1 MSSPATDSDFAWLRT
16 SPAAIPGHPPKAY
29 VDMLKSDDTWRQ
41 LYKEWL
47 VGSSNG
53 TTNLTRVQGEA
64 DDVMH
69 WFASSVADPDRT
81 TGIDE
86 RDVAPDVKD
95 PKFQTSYPVF
105 TAEIEALRRITEDR
119 VKLIRKAAKDAGTK
133 VPTNKEAMA
142 QAGKET
148 QRVTLANAAAAQGK
162 IIDVN
167 VGLIVQV
174 QIEKFKATT
183 METFNSSL
191 VQLSDTPWDE
201 EEGGGGDKAEAVAL
215 LTAAGSAVI
224 LSAGNL
230 KLAADRIKKTPAD
243 QNVDPALSAEM
254 FDRMIEFSD
263 AVAKLGQA
271 MTRAGHFV
279 AKWAQRATRN
289 MVKENFQTI
298 YPGLAGAMLGLRVAV
313 SISQATLD
321 FFPPFNTIGT
331 ALGLADAAL
340 ELAVRELVAWHAS
353 QDKATQVK
361 FAGQEFVL
369 DRENLSKAATVAVGI
384 KEFNDATFGKL
395 EEYTVGLAAR
405 GVKAVTVPA
414 AKAIASGVGAGQSA
428 QADAGRLAGG
438 MVDFATNQRENIATV
453 ATGGAGSPVPLS
465 ADSLLTTVIKQTAG
479 NVPGLGV
486 AMAVKTTVVDI
497 AGFVADQNKV
507 MQTRAGLTDED
518 VAALQSLIR
527 DGAQNPYATAFAAGE
542 LVLEERQVGPDGP
555 YVYARVEGIRV
566 RVVLGA
572 NPRVDNADEAT
583 IFRNVRY
590 LAQQEARETI
600 QHGGH
605 HFHLDWASA
614 VLAGQ
619 AHPVYTLKAAAV
631 AGVGGRDYTV
641 SLDLAYDMQVQ
652 LLTVTKVDPELPRDA
667 VFAKLERTKGPQGFE
682 RYSDEHQGEYI
693 VTTEDLLGFAGRQV
707 DLAGVLYTLTGNPT
721 GGAMDEKSGIATF
734 TMEATQADGS
744 THRLSM
750 SYSLDG
756 GLEADSAELLMDADK
771 ASIARMLKEQEE
783 LAGAKKKLQE
793 PAESTKKK
801 SGGISVGKL
810 FASLRG

>member
-1 MSSPATDSDFAWLRT
+1 MSSPANDSDFAWLRT
-16 SPAAIPGHPPKAY
+16 SPAAISGHPPRNY
-29 VDMLKSDDTWRQ
+29 VDLLRSDDSWRQ

-47 VGSSNG
+47 VGSSSG
-53 TTNLTRVQGEA
+53 TNNISRVDGPA

-81 TGIDE
+81 TGMDE
-86 RDVAPDVKD
+86 RDVAPAVKN
-95 PKFQTSYPVF
+95 PKFEVSYGVF
-105 TAEIEALRRITEDR
+105 VAEVEAIRQAAEQRA
-119 VKLIRKAAKDAGTK
+119 KLIRKAAKDRGDK
-133 VPTNKEAMA
+133 VPSTKEAMA

-183 METFNSSL
+183 METFNASL
-191 VQLSDTPWDE
+191 IQISDTPWDE

-215 LTAAGSAVI
+215 LSAAGSAVI
-224 LSAGNL
+224 VASGNL
-230 KLAADRIKKTPAD
+230 KLAADLIKKTPAD
-243 QNVDPALSAEM
+243 QNVDPELSAQL

-263 AVAKLGQA
+263 AIAKLGQA

-279 AKWAQRATRN
+279 AKWAQRATKN

-313 SISQATLD
+313 SISQAALD

-353 QDKATQVK
+353 QDKETQVK
-361 FAGQEFVL
+361 FAGKEFVL
-369 DRENLSKAATVAVGI
+369 DRENLSRAATVAVGI

-395 EEYTVGLAAR
+395 EEYTVGLAAT
-405 GVKAVTVPA
+405 GVKAVAVPV
-414 AKAIASGVGAGQSA
+414 AKAVAGGAGAGQSA
-428 QADAGRLAGG
+428 QASAGRLAGG
-438 MVDFATNQRENIATV
+438 VVDFATNQRENIATV
-453 ATGGAGSPVPLS
+453 ATGGAGVAMPLS

-497 AGFVADQNKV
+497 SGFVADQNKV

-518 VAALQSLIR
+518 VAALQTLIK
-527 DGAQNPYATAFAAGE
+527 DGAQNPYASAFASGE

-566 RVVLGA
+566 RVVLGP

-583 IFRNVRY
+583 IFRNVKG
-590 LAQQEARETI
+590 LAMQQAKETI
-600 QHGGH
+600 QHAGH
-605 HFHLDWASA
+605 YFHLDWASA
-614 VLAGQ
+614 VLAVQ
-619 AHPVYTLKAAAV
+619 AHPTYTLKANAV
-631 AGVGGRDYTV
+631 AGVGGRDYPV
-641 SLDLAYDMQVQ
+641 ALDLAYDMQAQ
-652 LLTVTKVDPELPRDA
+652 LLTVVTVDPELPKDA
-667 VFAKLERTKGPQGFE
+667 LAAKLERTQGPQGFE

-693 VTTEDLLGFAGRQV
+693 ITVEDLMGFAERQV
-707 DLAGVLYTLTGNPT
+707 EFGGIVHTLTGNPT
-721 GGAMDEKSGIATF
+721 GGAMDEKSGVATF
-734 TMEATQADGS
+734 TMDATRPDGS
-744 THRLSM
+744 VHRLSL
-750 SYSLDG
+750 SYHLNG
-756 GLEADSAELLMDADK
+756 GLEVDGSELLLDADK
-771 ASIARMLKEQEE
+771 ASIARMLKEQD
-783 LAGAKKKLQE
+783 AVADARKKLKE
-793 PAESTKKK
+793 PAESAKK
-801 SGGISVGKL
+801 SGGISIGKL
-810 FASLRG
+810 FANLRG